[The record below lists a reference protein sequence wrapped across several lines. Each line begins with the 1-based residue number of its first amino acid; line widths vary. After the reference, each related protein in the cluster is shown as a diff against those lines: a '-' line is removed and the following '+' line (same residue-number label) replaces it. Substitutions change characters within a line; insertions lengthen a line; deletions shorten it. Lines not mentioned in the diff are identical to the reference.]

1 MEELMNPEALPAN
14 SIENI
19 DPPQEMVGVAA
30 LIDATRRYIAEEGGD
45 NGKVVRRLGEDFAFI
60 RLQDVGNPYKF
71 LRQMEGNPPIRLGTE
86 GFRRELVDD
95 HNPARHY
102 MAFVS
107 MGYWLPYW
115 LAMVVLYLWEVAGYI
130 RYGFKWSPEDM
141 QSGLTGVRHGNAV
154 RHQGIAVLPRLMERE
169 LAEPGF
175 LVADSGLRPTS

>member
-1 MEELMNPEALPAN
+1 MEQLMNREALQAN
-14 SIENI
+14 SMEN
-19 DPPQEMVGVAA
+19 PEQSQEMGGVAA
-30 LIDATRRYIAEEGGD
+30 LIDATRRTIAEEGGD
-45 NGKVVRRLGEDFAFI
+45 SGKVVRRLGEDFAFI
-60 RLQDVGNPYKF
+60 RWQDATNPYKF
-71 LRQMEGNPPIRLGTE
+71 LRQMEGEPPIRLGTQ

-102 MAFVS
+102 MAFVA

-154 RHQGIAVLPRLMERE
+154 RHQGIAVLPGLMERE
-169 LAEPGF
+169 LAEAGF
-175 LVADSGLRPTS
+175 LVAHSSA